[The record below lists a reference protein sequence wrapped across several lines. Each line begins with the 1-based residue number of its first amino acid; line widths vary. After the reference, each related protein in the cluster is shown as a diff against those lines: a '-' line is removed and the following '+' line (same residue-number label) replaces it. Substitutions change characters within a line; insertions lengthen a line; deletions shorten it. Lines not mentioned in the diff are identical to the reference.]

1 MSSTPPTKEELGSF
15 KTKLY
20 YGFGSV
26 AYGVKDQGFG
36 TLLLFYYNQ
45 VIGLPVTM
53 VGAALFIILFV
64 DAFADPVV
72 GQISDNFRSRLGRRH
87 PFMYAAAIPVAI
99 AYYFLWVPPHWS
111 HQALFFYL
119 IVVAIIVRTF
129 ITMYE
134 IPSSALVPEM
144 TEDYDQR
151 TSFLSFRYFFG
162 VIGGVFVG
170 FTTLFFILRPDAT
183 HHTGQ
188 LNPAGYP
195 VYAIFAAVV
204 MVISIFVSTRGTQRF
219 IPLFRQPTQR
229 RPSLGQI
236 LREMG
241 ASVSHGPFVILVVAA
256 IFGTIAIGLGS
267 SLLIYFNT
275 YFWGLSAKQISVFS
289 AAGLFSAFLGPLI
302 AGPLGKR
309 FGKNR
314 AVLFFYAT
322 FIVVAATPISL
333 RLLGFFPP
341 NGSPILVPLLFLERS
356 ISAVLGIA
364 TLVLFASM
372 MADVV
377 DDAAVKT
384 GRRSEGLFFA
394 AMGFIAKAL
403 SGAGNLLATQL
414 LALVAFP
421 EHANPATIDPAVVR
435 HLALVYLPALV
446 LLYGTGILILSRYRI
461 TRAQHEANLRQL
473 AETANADAP
482 GVEAAAIDKQ
492 VDFIASQAASSGPA
506 Q

>member
-1 MSSTPPTKEELGSF
+1 MSSTPPTREELGSL

-20 YGFGSV
+20 YGFGSI

-45 VIGLPVTM
+45 VIGLPVTW
-53 VGAALFIILFV
+53 VGTALFIILFV
-64 DAFADPVV
+64 DAFADPIV

-111 HQALFFYL
+111 HQALFVYL
-119 IVVAIIVRTF
+119 IVVALIVRTF
-129 ITMYE
+129 ITLYE

-144 TEDYDQR
+144 TDDYDQR
-151 TSFLSFRYFFG
+151 TSFLSFRFFFA

-183 HHTGQ
+183 HATGQ

-195 VYAIFAAVV
+195 VYAIFAATI
-204 MVISIFVSTRGTQRF
+204 MVISILVSTRGTQRF
-219 IPLFRQPTQR
+219 VPLFRQPTER
-229 RPSLGQI
+229 RPTLGQI
-236 LREMG
+236 LNEMVE
-241 ASVSHGPFVILVVAA
+241 SISHGPFVTLVVAA
-256 IFGTIAIGLGS
+256 VFGTIAIGIGAA
-267 SLLIYFNT
+267 LLIYFNT
-275 YFWGLSAKQISVFS
+275 YFWGLSARQMSAFS
-289 AAGLFSAFLGPLI
+289 GAGIFSAFLGPPI
-302 AGPLGKR
+302 AGMLGRKL
-309 FGKNR
+309 GKNR
-314 AVLFFYAT
+314 AVLMFYGI
-322 FIVVAATPISL
+322 FILVAATPISL
-333 RLLGFFPP
+333 RLLGLFPP
-341 NGSPILVPLLFLERS
+341 NGSPILLPLLFVERS
-356 ISAVLGIA
+356 ISLVLGIA
-364 TLVLFASM
+364 TLVLFSSM

-403 SGAGNLLATQL
+403 SGAGNFFATWIL
-414 LALVAFP
+414 FFVGFP
-421 EHANPATIDPAVVR
+421 EHANPATINPEIVR
-435 HLALVYLPALV
+435 HLAMAYLPCLV
-446 LLYGTGILILSRYRI
+446 ILYGTGITILSRYKIDRS
-461 TRAQHEANLRQL
+461 QHEANLRHL

-492 VDFIASQAASSGPA
+492 VDFIAAQAASTGPA

>member
-1 MSSTPPTKEELGSF
+1 MSSTAPTREELGSL
-15 KTKLY
+15 KTKLF

-26 AYGVKDQGFG
+26 AYGVKDAGFG

-53 VGAALFIILFV
+53 VGTALFIILFV
-64 DAFADPVV
+64 DAFADPIV
-72 GQISDNFRSRLGRRH
+72 GQVSDNFRSRLGRRH

-111 HQALFFYL
+111 HQALFVYL
-119 IVVAIIVRTF
+119 IVIAIIVRTF

-144 TEDYDQR
+144 SADYDQR

-162 VIGGVFVG
+162 VMGGVFVT
-170 FTTLFFILRPDAT
+170 FTTLFFILRPDAL
-183 HHTGQ
+183 HKVGQ

-195 VYAIFAAVV
+195 IYAAFAAVV
-204 MVISIFVSTRGTQRF
+204 MVISILVSTRGTQRF
-219 IPLFRQPTQR
+219 VPLFRQPTER

-236 LREMG
+236 FKEMS
-241 ASVSHGPFVILVVAA
+241 ASLSHGPFVILVLAA
-256 IFGTIAIGLGS
+256 VFGTIAIGLGGA
-267 SLLIYFNT
+267 LLIYFNT
-275 YFWGLSAKQISVFS
+275 YFWGLSARQLSYFSFAGVFS
-289 AAGLFSAFLGPLI
+289 AIIAPLI

-314 AVLFFYAT
+314 AVLIFYGI
-322 FIVVAATPISL
+322 FIVVASTPISL

-341 NGSPILVPLLFLERS
+341 NGSPYLVPLLFLERS
-356 ISAVLGIA
+356 ISAVLGIS
-364 TLVLFASM
+364 TLILFASM

-377 DDAAVKT
+377 DDAAIKT

-403 SGAGNLLATQL
+403 SGAGNFFATWLLFF
-414 LALVAFP
+414 VGFP
-421 EHANPATIDPAVVR
+421 EHANPATINPEIVR
-435 HLALVYLPALV
+435 HLAMVYLPALV
-446 LLYGTGILILSRYRI
+446 VLYGTGITILSRYKI
-461 TRAQHEANLRQL
+461 TRSQHEANLRQL
-473 AETANADAP
+473 AEVAGADAP
-482 GVEAAAIDKQ
+482 AVGAAAADQQ
-492 VDFIASQAASSGPA
+492 VEFIASQAASSGPA

>member
-15 KTKLY
+15 RTKVA

-26 AYGVKDQGFG
+26 AYGVKDAGFG

-53 VGAALFIILFV
+53 VGTALFIILFI
-64 DAFADPVV
+64 DAFADPII

-87 PFMYAAAIPVAI
+87 PFMYAAAVPVAI

-111 HQALFFYL
+111 HQALFVYL

-144 TEDYDQR
+144 SDDYDQR
-151 TSFLSFRYFFG
+151 TSFLSYRYFFG
-162 VIGGVFVG
+162 VMGGVFVS
-170 FTTLFFILRPDAT
+170 FTTLFFILRPDAL
-183 HHTGQ
+183 HKVGQ

-195 VYAIFAAVV
+195 VYAVFAAVI
-204 MVISIFVSTRGTQRF
+204 MVISILVSTRGTQRF
-219 IPLFRQPTQR
+219 IPLFRQPTER
-229 RPSLGQI
+229 RPTLGQI
-236 LREMG
+236 LKEMG
-241 ASVSHGPFVILVVAA
+241 ESVTHKPFVILVAA
-256 IFGTIAIGLGS
+256 AVFGTIAIGLGAA
-267 SLLIYFNT
+267 LLIYFNT
-275 YFWGLSAKQISVFS
+275 YFWGLSARQMSAFSFAGIFS
-289 AAGLFSAFLGPLI
+289 ATIAPLI

-314 AVLFFYAT
+314 AVLMFYGI

-333 RLLGFFPP
+333 RLLGLFPS
-341 NGSPILVPLLFLERS
+341 NGSPILLPLLFLERS
-356 ISAVLGIA
+356 ISAVLGIS
-364 TLVLFASM
+364 TLILFSSM

-377 DDAAVKT
+377 DDAAIKT

-403 SGAGNLLATQL
+403 SGAGNFFATWIL
-414 LALVAFP
+414 FFVGFP
-421 EHANPATIDPAVVR
+421 EHANPATINPEIVR

-446 LLYGTGILILSRYRI
+446 VLYGTGITILSRYKI
-461 TRAQHEANLRQL
+461 TRSQHEANLRQL
-473 AETANADAP
+473 AEAAGSGAP
-482 GVEAAAIDKQ
+482 AVAAAAIDKQ